1 MNKEILKIENVTVN
15 FGGLTALENINLE
28 LYENSLLGF
37 IGPNGAGKTTLVKV
51 ISGLIQPTVGNV
63 FLNNIN
69 ITKYPT
75 FKRIHLGISL
85 AQQIVKPM
93 HQMTLL
99 DNVTIAFGK
108 DKLLSPFKAFYK
120 SNKEQEVE
128 KAYFMLKKVG
138 LDKVAKNYPSE
149 VPLGFL
155 KRLEL
160 ARSLATNP
168 KVLLLDE
175 PLAGL
180 SKNEAHEMADLI
192 LSLCKPGLAIL
203 LIEHNLEQVLRISK
217 KIYVQ
222 SNGKGLAI
230 GKTKKVMENRKVRD
244 AYLVKI

>member
-1 MNKEILKIENVTVN
+1 MISVKSLSKKFDNIEALKDINFEIKKGDIV
-15 FGGLTALENINLE
+15 
-28 LYENSLLGF
+28 GF
-37 IGPNGAGKTTLVKV
+37 LGPNGAGKTTLVKV

-203 LIEHNLEQVLRISK
+203 LIEHNLEL
-217 KIYVQ
+217 
-222 SNGKGLAI
+222 
-230 GKTKKVMENRKVRD
+230 
-244 AYLVKI
+244 